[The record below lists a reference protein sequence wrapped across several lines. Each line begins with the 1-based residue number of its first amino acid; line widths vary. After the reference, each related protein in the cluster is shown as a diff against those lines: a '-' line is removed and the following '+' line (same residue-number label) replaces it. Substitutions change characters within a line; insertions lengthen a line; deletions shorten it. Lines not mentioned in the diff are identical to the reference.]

1 MGLPTS
7 AHVLFIPAVLLVGII
22 VGWVMGGNAARQQL
36 AERAKR
42 AKE

>member
-1 MGLPTS
+1 MELPTS

-22 VGWVMGGNAARQQL
+22 FGWVLGGNAARQQM